1 MLVFISTQVR
11 LAEQSSLKVKF
22 AEGASTNS
30 QVVIGETS
38 TVTVNVICDD
48 CSDSKSISVH
58 LNAKLDVA
66 NIVDLVIPTALTLK
80 SSTTSLPI
88 SFTGKVPGVVVVSLL
103 IRTQDE
109 SVKMTNDLIHR
120 IRVGKYKSAEYLSS
134 ILGWI
139 YVLVWN
145 VSSYPQLIKNFRRKS
160 IVGVHLDYLCYN
172 TIGHSFYT
180 LYNFAMYFWPVVQ
193 NEYRRRHPMSQSPVE
208 FNDLFFPAHA
218 ALCCYTMVIQACFY
232 ERGKQTVS
240 NMCKMVS
247 AGILVVAL
255 WKVNSAICSSL
266 PWLDV
271 IYYLSAVK
279 LIITLL
285 KYFPQALLIYR
296 RKSTHGWA
304 ITATILDLMGGVF
317 SLAQMFLLAYN
328 HDDWSTLSG
337 NMAKLGLGLFSV
349 MFDVIFSIQH
359 FILYG
364 NHRREDKRALLNEL

>member
-1 MLVFISTQVR
+1 MTWFMLVFISTQVR

-103 IRTQDE
+103 MRTQDE

-160 IVGVHLDYLCYN
+160 IVGVHLDYLCKIFLSN
-172 TIGHSFYT
+172 HNVLILLSNQSDFTEKS
-180 LYNFAMYFWPVVQ
+180 VK
-193 NEYRRRHPMSQSPVE
+193 SQ
-208 FNDLFFPAHA
+208 
-218 ALCCYTMVIQACFY
+218 CFDFT
-232 ERGKQTVS
+232 K
-240 NMCKMVS
+240 
-247 AGILVVAL
+247 
-255 WKVNSAICSSL
+255 
-266 PWLDV
+266 
-271 IYYLSAVK
+271 
-279 LIITLL
+279 
-285 KYFPQALLIYR
+285 
-296 RKSTHGWA
+296 
-304 ITATILDLMGGVF
+304 
-317 SLAQMFLLAYN
+317 
-328 HDDWSTLSG
+328 
-337 NMAKLGLGLFSV
+337 
-349 MFDVIFSIQH
+349 
-359 FILYG
+359 
-364 NHRREDKRALLNEL
+364 

>member
-1 MLVFISTQVR
+1 MTWLIGLVFILTQVR

-22 AEGASTNS
+22 AQASTNS

-160 IVGVHLDYLCYN
+160 IVGVHLDYLCK
-172 TIGHSFYT
+172 IF
-180 LYNFAMYFWPVVQ
+180 FVK
-193 NEYRRRHPMSQSPVE
+193 SQ
-208 FNDLFFPAHA
+208 
-218 ALCCYTMVIQACFY
+218 CFDFT
-232 ERGKQTVS
+232 K
-240 NMCKMVS
+240 
-247 AGILVVAL
+247 
-255 WKVNSAICSSL
+255 
-266 PWLDV
+266 
-271 IYYLSAVK
+271 
-279 LIITLL
+279 
-285 KYFPQALLIYR
+285 
-296 RKSTHGWA
+296 
-304 ITATILDLMGGVF
+304 
-317 SLAQMFLLAYN
+317 
-328 HDDWSTLSG
+328 
-337 NMAKLGLGLFSV
+337 
-349 MFDVIFSIQH
+349 
-359 FILYG
+359 
-364 NHRREDKRALLNEL
+364 

>member
-1 MLVFISTQVR
+1 MIWIIGLVIISTQ
-11 LAEQSSLKVKF
+11 LSFTEQSSLRF
-22 AEGASTNS
+22 ALDATSS

-38 TVTVNVICDD
+38 IVTVDVMCDE
-48 CSDSKSISVH
+48 CSVSKSISVR
-58 LNAKLDVA
+58 LNAKLDVD
-66 NIVDLVIPTALTLK
+66 NIVELAIPTALTLR
-80 SSTTSLPI
+80 SSTTSFPI
-88 SFTGKVPGVVVVSLL
+88 SITGKIPGVVVVSLF

-109 SVKMTNDLIHR
+109 SVNIGMTDDLIHR

-145 VSSYPQLIKNFRRKS
+145 VSSYPQLIKNFRRRS
-160 IVGVHLDYLCYN
+160 IVGVHLDYLSYN

-218 ALCCYTMVIQACFY
+218 ALCCYIMVIQACFY

-240 NMCKMVS
+240 NVCKMIS

-255 WKVNSAICSSL
+255 WKANSAICSSL

-271 IYYLSAVK
+271 IYYLSTVK

-285 KYFPQALLIYR
+285 KYLPQALLNYR

-337 NMAKLGLGLFSV
+337 NVAKLGLGLFSV

-364 NHRREDKRALLNEL
+364 

>member
-38 TVTVNVICDD
+38 TVTVNVICDE

-160 IVGVHLDYLCYN
+160 IVGVHLDYLCKIFLSNYN
-172 TIGHSFYT
+172 VLIC
-180 LYNFAMYFWPVVQ
+180 N
-193 NEYRRRHPMSQSPVE
+193 QSDFTE
-208 FNDLFFPAHA
+208 K
-218 ALCCYTMVIQACFY
+218 I
-232 ERGKQTVS
+232 
-240 NMCKMVS
+240 
-247 AGILVVAL
+247 
-255 WKVNSAICSSL
+255 
-266 PWLDV
+266 
-271 IYYLSAVK
+271 VK
-279 LIITLL
+279 
-285 KYFPQALLIYR
+285 
-296 RKSTHGWA
+296 
-304 ITATILDLMGGVF
+304 
-317 SLAQMFLLAYN
+317 
-328 HDDWSTLSG
+328 
-337 NMAKLGLGLFSV
+337 
-349 MFDVIFSIQH
+349 
-359 FILYG
+359 
-364 NHRREDKRALLNEL
+364 

>member
-1 MLVFISTQVR
+1 MTWLIGLVFILTQVR

-103 IRTQDE
+103 IQDE
-109 SVKMTNDLIHR
+109 SVKMTNDLTHR

-160 IVGVHLDYLCYN
+160 IVGVHLDYLCKIFLSN
-172 TIGHSFYT
+172 HNVLIS
-180 LYNFAMYFWPVVQ
+180 LSN
-193 NEYRRRHPMSQSPVE
+193 QSDFTE
-208 FNDLFFPAHA
+208 K
-218 ALCCYTMVIQACFY
+218 I
-232 ERGKQTVS
+232 
-240 NMCKMVS
+240 
-247 AGILVVAL
+247 
-255 WKVNSAICSSL
+255 
-266 PWLDV
+266 
-271 IYYLSAVK
+271 VK
-279 LIITLL
+279 L
-285 KYFPQALLIYR
+285 QC
-296 RKSTHGWA
+296 
-304 ITATILDLMGGVF
+304 
-317 SLAQMFLLAYN
+317 
-328 HDDWSTLSG
+328 
-337 NMAKLGLGLFSV
+337 
-349 MFDVIFSIQH
+349 FDFT
-359 FILYG
+359 
-364 NHRREDKRALLNEL
+364 K

>member
-38 TVTVNVICDD
+38 TVTVNVICDE

-160 IVGVHLDYLCYN
+160 IVGVHLDYLCKIFFSN
-172 TIGHSFYT
+172 HNVLIS
-180 LYNFAMYFWPVVQ
+180 LSN
-193 NEYRRRHPMSQSPVE
+193 QSDFTE
-208 FNDLFFPAHA
+208 K
-218 ALCCYTMVIQACFY
+218 I
-232 ERGKQTVS
+232 
-240 NMCKMVS
+240 
-247 AGILVVAL
+247 
-255 WKVNSAICSSL
+255 
-266 PWLDV
+266 
-271 IYYLSAVK
+271 VK
-279 LIITLL
+279 L
-285 KYFPQALLIYR
+285 QC
-296 RKSTHGWA
+296 
-304 ITATILDLMGGVF
+304 
-317 SLAQMFLLAYN
+317 
-328 HDDWSTLSG
+328 
-337 NMAKLGLGLFSV
+337 
-349 MFDVIFSIQH
+349 FDFT
-359 FILYG
+359 
-364 NHRREDKRALLNEL
+364 K